1 MESTP
6 AARNTPA
13 CELHHGTITILENQV
28 FYVEMTQFTTLI
40 NAAELAELK
49 QSRPNNV
56 KILDCRGRL
65 GEADYGVQAYSA
77 GHIPTASYLSLDA
90 DLAAAAGAAGRHP
103 LPDAAKLAARLAG
116 LGVNAADQIV
126 VYDDAGGAF
135 AARAWWCVR
144 WLGHSAVALLDG
156 GMSAWSG
163 DLSTAAADGAAAN
176 SAAAKAKPGNF
187 QRRAS
192 LTRTVDAASLVASIG
207 GHAAAGG
214 NAYTLIDARTQ
225 ARFDGVEEPIDAV
238 AGHIPGA
245 HCLPFQENLDAAGA
259 FRTPAELHERFAV
272 CAAGSADVV
281 SYCGSGVTAAHNILA
296 MIVAGYPEPI
306 LYPGSWSEWII
317 DPARPRSPD

>member
-1 MESTP
+1 MESTT
-6 AARNTPA
+6 AARNAPA
-13 CELHHGTITILENQV
+13 CDLHHGTITILENQV
-28 FYVEMTQFTTLI
+28 FHVEMTQFTTLI

-49 QSRPNNV
+49 QFRPSNV

-65 GEADYGVQAYSA
+65 GDADYGVQAFAA
-77 GHIPTASYLSLDA
+77 GHLPTASYLSLDD

-103 LPDAAKLAARLAG
+103 LPDPAKLATRLAG

-144 WLGHSAVALLDG
+144 WLGHAAVALLDG

-163 DLSTAAADGAAAN
+163 DLSTAVADVE
-176 SAAAKAKPGNF
+176 PGNF

-207 GHAAAGG
+207 SQAAAGG
-214 NAYTLIDARTQ
+214 NAYTLIDARTK

-259 FRTPAELHERFAV
+259 FRTPAQLHERFAV
-272 CAAGSADVV
+272 CATGSADVV

-306 LYPGSWSEWII
+306 LYPGSWSEWIV

>member
-1 MESTP
+1 METTT
-6 AARNTPA
+6 AARNAPA

-28 FYVEMTQFTTLI
+28 FYVEMTQFTSLI

-49 QSRPNNV
+49 QFRPSNV

-65 GEADYGVQAYSA
+65 GDADYGVQAYAA
-77 GHIPTASYLSLDA
+77 GHLPTASYLSLDD
-90 DLAAAAGAAGRHP
+90 DLAAAAGADGRHP

-144 WLGHSAVALLDG
+144 WLGHAKVALLDG

-163 DLSTAAADGAAAN
+163 DLSTAAADSAVAN
-176 SAAAKAKPGNF
+176 SAAANVEPGNF
-187 QRRAS
+187 QRRPS
-192 LTRTVDAASLVASIG
+192 LTRTVDAASLVASISG
-207 GHAAAGG
+207 GPAAGG

-225 ARFDGVEEPIDAV
+225 ARFDGVEEPIDPV

-245 HCLPFQENLDAAGA
+245 HCLPFQDNLDAAGA

-272 CAAGSADVV
+272 CAAGGADVV

-306 LYPGSWSEWII
+306 LYPGSWSEWIV